1 MSHRIREQVLARYRS
16 GTALTD
22 AGVAMQIA
30 PHSLTLFDYECLNR
44 LARAEKAASTIETG
58 LCLGFSALALLEA
71 GCAIDDHV
79 HVAIDPFESS
89 IWGNA
94 GIRAVREA
102 GLDNRFEFF
111 DEPSQLVLPSLLRE
125 GRGFDMAFIDGNHR
139 FEHAFID
146 LYYLSRLVRP
156 GGLIVVDDVD
166 MAPVGLAV
174 SYFLTNMGCRSV
186 LMAPDTEALVDT
198 TGLKPVVEG
207 SRLTALRLPAPP
219 SIGTWEEFA
228 PFGASDEVSGRRAM
242 RILVDAV
249 IRRAPR
255 WRRA

>member
-1 MSHRIREQVLARYRS
+1 
-16 GTALTD
+16 
-22 AGVAMQIA
+22 MQIA
-30 PHSLTLFDYECLNR
+30 PQSLTLSDYECLNR
-44 LARAEKAASTIETG
+44 LARAEKATRTIETG
-58 LCLGFSALALLEA
+58 LCLGFSALAFLEA

-89 IWGNA
+89 VWGNA

-102 GLDNRFEFF
+102 GLSNRFEFF
-111 DEPSQLVLPSLLRE
+111 EEPSQLVLPSLLRD
-125 GRGFDMAFIDGNHR
+125 GRGFDMGFIDGNHR

-156 GGLIVVDDVD
+156 GGLIVVDDAD

-186 LMAPDTEALVDT
+186 LMDPGTGDLVDS
-198 TGLKPVVEG
+198 TGLRPVVGG

-219 SIGTWEEFA
+219 SIGTWDEFT
-228 PFGASDEVSGRRAM
+228 PFTANEKVSGRRAM
-242 RILVDAV
+242 RMLVDAA
-249 IRRAPR
+249 IRRLR
-255 WRRA
+255 RRARRA